1 MIRRSLDVFGLR
13 PLDSLCRVFP
23 DFLLDEAGAM
33 PQGGFTR
40 QLGTVGSLGAHI
52 LLFHLKELAM
62 HEAVNRT
69 ASGPAHP
76 PHRAGLFGWLL
87 LCQLIF
93 GRLQFFPALFHT
105 ELGRGGLFLLALL
118 PKLRRRKL
126 RFGSFGGAAAKIRPL
141 RCSSSPHK
149 VFRLCGAP
157 HVLDTLSRSGLRPG
171 PAGGALISLW
181 PGLSLRAGPIC
192 FSLHSSNPPGGW

>member
-1 MIRRSLDVFGLR
+1 MPLDEAHRLGSGSFRGGGSLFCCLCRPSSGSLPRLLAVLPFLPKPFPGTLLQLRVLLGGHAELMIRRSLDIFGLR

-40 QLGTVGSLGAHI
+40 QLGAVGPLGAHI

-62 HEAVNRT
+62 HEAVNGA

-93 GRLQFFPALFHT
+93 GCLQLFPALFHT

-118 PKLRRRKL
+118 PK
-126 RFGSFGGAAAKIRPL
+126 F
-141 RCSSSPHK
+141 
-149 VFRLCGAP
+149 
-157 HVLDTLSRSGLRPG
+157 
-171 PAGGALISLW
+171 
-181 PGLSLRAGPIC
+181 
-192 FSLHSSNPPGGW
+192 

>member
-1 MIRRSLDVFGLR
+1 MPLDEAHRLGSGSFRGGGSLFCCLCRPSSGSLPRLLAVLPFLPKPFPGTLLQLRVLLGGHAELMIRRSLDIFGLR

-40 QLGTVGSLGAHI
+40 QLGAVGPLGAHI

-62 HEAVNRT
+62 HEAVNGA

-93 GRLQFFPALFHT
+93 GCLQLFPALFHT

-118 PKLRRRKL
+118 PE
-126 RFGSFGGAAAKIRPL
+126 F
-141 RCSSSPHK
+141 
-149 VFRLCGAP
+149 
-157 HVLDTLSRSGLRPG
+157 
-171 PAGGALISLW
+171 
-181 PGLSLRAGPIC
+181 
-192 FSLHSSNPPGGW
+192 